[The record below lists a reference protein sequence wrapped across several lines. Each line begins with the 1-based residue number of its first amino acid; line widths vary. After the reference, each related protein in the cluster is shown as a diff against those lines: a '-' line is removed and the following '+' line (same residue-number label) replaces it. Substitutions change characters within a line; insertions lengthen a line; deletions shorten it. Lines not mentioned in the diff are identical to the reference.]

1 MGIFAIADLHLS
13 FASNKPM
20 DIFGDNWA
28 DHAGQIRENWLR
40 QIKEEDLVLVP
51 GDISWALHLAE
62 ADADLKWL
70 SALPGI
76 KVILRGNHDYWW
88 VTLKKMSKAYPELH
102 FLQNSAFVYGDYVIC
117 GTRGWICPGD
127 QGFDE
132 AQDQKIYQRELIRLR
147 LSLEEGRKTGKRI
160 IAMIHYPP
168 CPSRLDSSGFTEM
181 FQEYGVELVLYGHVH
196 NQFDSIFEG
205 IRGDI
210 EYRLVSSDYLKFN
223 PAEIRE

>member
-20 DIFGDNWA
+20 DVFGLNWA
-28 DHAGQIRENWLR
+28 DHAEQIRENWLQ
-40 QIKEEDLVLVP
+40 QIKEDDLVLIP
-51 GDISWALHLAE
+51 GDISWALHLKE
-62 ADADLKWL
+62 ADEDLKWL

-88 VTLKKMSKAYPELH
+88 VTLRKMSQAYPELH
-102 FLQNSAFVYGDYVIC
+102 FLQNNAFVYGDYVIC
-117 GTRGWICPGD
+117 GTRGWLCPGD
-127 QGFDE
+127 QGFNE
-132 AQDQKIYQRELIRLR
+132 EQDQKIYERELIRLR
-147 LSLEEGRKTGKRI
+147 LSLDEAKDTGKRI

-168 CPSRLDSSGFTEM
+168 FTAKQETSGFTEL
-181 FQEYGVELVLYGHVH
+181 FQEYAVETVLYGHVH

-205 IRGDI
+205 IRNGI

-223 PAEIRE
+223 PTGIRE